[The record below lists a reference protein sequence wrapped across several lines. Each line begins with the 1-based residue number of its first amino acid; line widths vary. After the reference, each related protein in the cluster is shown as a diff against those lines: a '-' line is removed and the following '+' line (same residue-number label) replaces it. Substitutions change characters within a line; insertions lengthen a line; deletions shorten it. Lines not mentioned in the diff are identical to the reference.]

1 MEMHPNGMTI
11 SDNKGNQQSDKM
23 PNYCYAKIIG
33 MDVAIRAFILLVK
46 RSASG

>member
-11 SDNKGNQQSDKM
+11 SDNKGNQQSDK
-23 PNYCYAKIIG
+23 KRQIIVTRNHRNG
-33 MDVAIRAFILLVK
+33 CAIRAFILLVK